1 MGTLERLQRLEKVEQ
16 DRLEEEER
24 RERSRVDQQAAAD
37 EARVKTST
45 RLERY
50 ERVARAPM
58 AVVGVAWAVVA
69 VAVLTSTGS
78 IPEWLVGLLFGL
90 WAVIFVEYLARLVA
104 APDRRGYVATR
115 RIEPALVLLP
125 VLQPL
130 RLADLPRVDVVAAEL
145 ALRTR
150 AILRHRGL
158 FRVLLAAAG
167 LLFVGSWFVMLSER
181 DAPGANIHNYGSALW
196 WGIVTMTTVGY
207 GDKYP
212 VTTLGR
218 CVAIVL
224 MLVGIGLLGVITATV
239 ASFFVQEHTDANK
252 AKIEE
257 SHQDLTAQLDAIAVR
272 LDRIETLL
280 QPSTNEQA
288 ANQQGSGAP

>member
-1 MGTLERLQRLEKVEQ
+1 MGTLERIQRLEKVEQ

-24 RERSRVDQQAAAD
+24 RERARVDQQVAAD
-37 EARVKTST
+37 EARVEPSG
-45 RLERY
+45 RMERY
-50 ERVARAPM
+50 ERFARLPM
-58 AVVGVAWAVVA
+58 AVVGVGWAVAA
-69 VAVLTSTGS
+69 VVVVTATGS
-78 IPEWLVGLLFGL
+78 APEWLVGLLFGL
-90 WAVIFVEYLARLVA
+90 WAIIFVEYVARLLA

-115 RIEPALVLLP
+115 RIEPALVVLP

-167 LLFVGSWFVMLSER
+167 LLFVGSWLVMLSER
-181 DAPGANIHNYGSALW
+181 DAPGANIHDYGSALW

-207 GDKYP
+207 GDKFP
-212 VTTLGR
+212 VTGLGR
-218 CVAIVL
+218 AVAVVL

-252 AKIEE
+252 AKIEQ
-257 SHQDLTAQLDAIAVR
+257 SHQDLTAQLDALGAR
-272 LDRIETLL
+272 LDRIEILL
-280 QPSTNEQA
+280 QPPAARAAPDQGTNHL
-288 ANQQGSGAP
+288 

>member
-1 MGTLERLQRLEKVEQ
+1 MGTLERIQRLEKVEQ
-16 DRLEEEER
+16 DRLEVEER
-24 RERSRVDQQAAAD
+24 RERARVDQQVAAD
-37 EARVKTST
+37 EARVEPSG

-50 ERVARAPM
+50 ERFARLPM
-58 AVVGVAWAVVA
+58 AVVGVGWAVAA
-69 VAVLTSTGS
+69 VVVVTATGS
-78 IPEWLVGLLFGL
+78 TPEWLVGLLFGL
-90 WAVIFVEYLARLVA
+90 WAIIFVEYVARLLA

-115 RIEPALVLLP
+115 RIEPALVVLP

-145 ALRTR
+145 VLRTR

-167 LLFVGSWFVMLSER
+167 LLFVGSWLVMLSER
-181 DAPGANIHNYGSALW
+181 DAPGANIHDYGSALW

-207 GDKYP
+207 GDKFP
-212 VTTLGR
+212 VTGLGR
-218 CVAIVL
+218 AVAVVL

-252 AKIEE
+252 AKIEQ
-257 SHQDLTAQLDAIAVR
+257 SHQDLTAQLDALGVR
-272 LDRIETLL
+272 LDRIEILL
-280 QPSTNEQA
+280 QPPAAPAAPDQGTNH
-288 ANQQGSGAP
+288 P

>member
-1 MGTLERLQRLEKVEQ
+1 MGTLERIQRLEKVEQ

-24 RERSRVDQQAAAD
+24 RERARVDQQVAAD
-37 EARVKTST
+37 EARVEPSG
-45 RLERY
+45 RMERY
-50 ERVARAPM
+50 ERFARLPM
-58 AVVGVAWAVVA
+58 AVVGVGWAVAA
-69 VAVLTSTGS
+69 VVVVTATGS
-78 IPEWLVGLLFGL
+78 APEWLVGLLFGL
-90 WAVIFVEYLARLVA
+90 WAIIFVEYVARLLA

-115 RIEPALVLLP
+115 RIEPALVVLP

-167 LLFVGSWFVMLSER
+167 LLFVGSWLVMLSER
-181 DAPGANIHNYGSALW
+181 DAPGANIHDYGSALW

-207 GDKYP
+207 GDKFP
-212 VTTLGR
+212 VTGLGR
-218 CVAIVL
+218 AVAVVL

-252 AKIEE
+252 AKIE
-257 SHQDLTAQLDAIAVR
+257 
-272 LDRIETLL
+272 
-280 QPSTNEQA
+280 
-288 ANQQGSGAP
+288 

>member
-1 MGTLERLQRLEKVEQ
+1 MGTLERIQRLEKVEQ

-24 RERSRVDQQAAAD
+24 RERARVDQQVAAD
-37 EARVKTST
+37 EARVEPSG

-50 ERVARAPM
+50 ERFARLPM
-58 AVVGVAWAVVA
+58 AVVGVGWAVAA
-69 VAVLTSTGS
+69 VVVVTATGS
-78 IPEWLVGLLFGL
+78 APEWLVGLLFGL
-90 WAVIFVEYLARLVA
+90 WAIIFVEYVARLLA

-115 RIEPALVLLP
+115 RIEPALVVLP

-167 LLFVGSWFVMLSER
+167 LLFVGSWLVMLSER
-181 DAPGANIHNYGSALW
+181 DAPGANIHDYGSALW

-207 GDKYP
+207 GDKFP
-212 VTTLGR
+212 VTGLGR
-218 CVAIVL
+218 AVAVVL

-252 AKIEE
+252 AKIEQ
-257 SHQDLTAQLDAIAVR
+257 SHQDLTAQLDALGAR
-272 LDRIETLL
+272 LDRIEILL
-280 QPSTNEQA
+280 QPPAARAAPDQGTNHL
-288 ANQQGSGAP
+288 

>member
-1 MGTLERLQRLEKVEQ
+1 MGTLERIQRLEKVEQ
-16 DRLEEEER
+16 DRLEVEER
-24 RERSRVDQQAAAD
+24 RERARVDQQVAAD
-37 EARVKTST
+37 EARVEPSG

-50 ERVARAPM
+50 ERFARLPM
-58 AVVGVAWAVVA
+58 AVVGVGWAVAA
-69 VAVLTSTGS
+69 VIVVTATGS
-78 IPEWLVGLLFGL
+78 TPEWLVGLLFGL
-90 WAVIFVEYLARLVA
+90 WAIIFVEYVARLLA

-115 RIEPALVLLP
+115 RIEPALVVLP

-145 ALRTR
+145 VLRTR

-167 LLFVGSWFVMLSER
+167 LLFVGSWLVMLSER
-181 DAPGANIHNYGSALW
+181 DAPGANIHDYGSALW

-207 GDKYP
+207 GDKFP
-212 VTTLGR
+212 VTGLGR
-218 CVAIVL
+218 AVAVVL

-252 AKIEE
+252 AKIEQ
-257 SHQDLTAQLDAIAVR
+257 SHQDLTAQLDALGVR
-272 LDRIETLL
+272 LDRIEILL
-280 QPSTNEQA
+280 QPPAAPAAPDQGTNH
-288 ANQQGSGAP
+288 P

>member
-1 MGTLERLQRLEKVEQ
+1 MGTLERIQRLEKVEQ

-24 RERSRVDQQAAAD
+24 RERARVDQQVAAD
-37 EARVKTST
+37 EARVAPSG

-50 ERVARAPM
+50 ERFARLPM
-58 AVVGVAWAVVA
+58 AVVGVGWAVVA
-69 VAVLTSTGS
+69 VVVVTATGAT
-78 IPEWLVGLLFGL
+78 PEWLVGLLFGL
-90 WAVIFVEYLARLVA
+90 WAIIFVEYVARLLA

-115 RIEPALVLLP
+115 RIEPALVVLP

-130 RLADLPRVDVVAAEL
+130 RLADLPRVDVVATEL

-167 LLFVGSWFVMLSER
+167 LLFVGSWLVMLSER
-181 DAPGANIHNYGSALW
+181 DAPGANIHDYGSALW

-207 GDKYP
+207 GDKFP
-212 VTTLGR
+212 VTGLGR
-218 CVAIVL
+218 AVAVVL

-252 AKIEE
+252 AKIEQ
-257 SHQDLTAQLDAIAVR
+257 SHQDLTAQLDTLGAR
-272 LDRIETLL
+272 LDRIEILL
-280 QPSTNEQA
+280 QPPVARAAPDQGTNH
-288 ANQQGSGAP
+288 P

>member
-1 MGTLERLQRLEKVEQ
+1 MGTLERIQRLEKVEQ

-24 RERSRVDQQAAAD
+24 RERTRVDQQVAAD
-37 EARVKTST
+37 EARVATSS

-50 ERVARAPM
+50 ERFARLPM
-58 AVVGVAWAVVA
+58 AAVGVAWAVAA
-69 VAVLTSTGS
+69 VVVLTATGS
-78 IPEWLVGLLFGL
+78 TPEWLVGLLFGL
-90 WAVIFVEYLARLVA
+90 WAVIFVEYVARLLA

-115 RIEPALVLLP
+115 RIEPALVVLP

-167 LLFVGSWFVMLSER
+167 LLFVGSWLVMLSER
-181 DAPGANIHNYGSALW
+181 DAPGANIHDYGSALW

-207 GDKYP
+207 GDKFP
-212 VTTLGR
+212 VTGLGR
-218 CVAIVL
+218 CVAVVL

-252 AKIEE
+252 AKIEQ
-257 SHQDLTAQLDAIAVR
+257 SHQDLTAQLDALGAR
-272 LDRIETLL
+272 LDRIEILL
-280 QPSTNEQA
+280 QPPTAPAAPDQGTNH
-288 ANQQGSGAP
+288 P